1 MFSRWFTSC
10 FQARQ
15 ERSALSS
22 PKDSM
27 HPAEGF
33 SETESGASTSHL
45 QHSQP
50 PPTGPRHHQQQPPPQ
65 PQPKPHIRT
74 GPGPGPGPGPS
85 IPKPVLRTKDPDPD
99 PDPAMPKATSKSKS
113 KNPASR
119 LGLTARPKKKSV
131 SWIRNAF
138 FSLCLCCCCPTRSL
152 TPSLARYLNAGEP
165 DDSAVQVE
173 ATLNDLF
180 ESLLHD
186 QDIATDS
193 KKQTMGAES
202 LMAYIASLGANST
215 NFECFVVLDTVQ
227 ADCLGQ
233 ISRKGFVDG
242 WKGLALGPHRVQPTI
257 SSQKQYVRKRIDQA
271 PRDPAYFKTL
281 YQRAFLTGKEPAQRA
296 VERDVAIAFWDML
309 FDPQIHPW
317 RTPKVDWLTEWK
329 GFLEAKWKRS
339 VNRDMWSQTLLF
351 ATKTMQDETLG
362 FWSEDQAWPG
372 VIDDFVMW
380 CREKKIAPPAKK
392 EDGGGGMEVD
402 R

>member
-1 MFSRWFTSC
+1 MAAAATTVEPEESRVMFSRWFTSC

-22 PKDSM
+22 QKDSL

-33 SETESGASTSHL
+33 SETESGASTFHL
-45 QHSQP
+45 QHSP
-50 PPTGPRHHQQQPPPQ
+50 PRQQAPPQ
-65 PQPKPHIRT
+65 SQPHLRT
-74 GPGPGPGPGPS
+74 APGPS
-85 IPKPVLRTKDPDPD
+85 KPQPALRTKDPD
-99 PDPAMPKATSKSKS
+99 MPKVPRKSKT
-113 KNPASR
+113 PAAR

-131 SWIRNAF
+131 FGSEMNLL
-138 FSLCLCCCCPTRSL
+138 LCLCRCCPHRSL
-152 TPSLARYLNAGEP
+152 TPSLDRYLNAGEP

-180 ESLLHD
+180 ESLLND
-186 QDIATDS
+186 QDIATDA

-202 LMAYIASLGANST
+202 LMAYIASLGANHT
-215 NFECFVVLDTVQ
+215 NYECFVVLDTVQ

-242 WKGLALGPHRVQPTI
+242 WKELALGRDRVQPTI
-257 SSQKQYVRKRIDQA
+257 SSQKQYVRKCIEQV
-271 PRDPAYFKTL
+271 PRDAAYFKNL

-317 RTPKVDWLTEWK
+317 RSAHVEWLTEWK
-329 GFLEAKWKRS
+329 DFLEAKWKRS

-351 ATKTMQDETLG
+351 ATKTMEDETLG

-380 CREKKIAPPAKK
+380 CREKGIAPEEKAKK
-392 EDGGGGMEVD
+392 DGGNGMEVD